1 VGRGLVKLTKPLGA
15 ASLQAG
21 ESRDSSGSESDG
33 LRRFLDSLQEKLIG
47 EFDALADKQ
56 RRIPPD
62 EFNDDDKYKQHL
74 NEVLQTRT
82 APHRENEKVKS
93 RLCAQALDA
102 KNKLLNKHRAI
113 LAMRSE
119 PSLPFPSLPFQR
131 GLAAPVCSTASQHPH
146 VTLARTMAR
155 TPPAPDVKW
164 PQDGGSGRASS
175 GELPARPLH

>member
-1 VGRGLVKLTKPLGA
+1 LGEAFVKLTKPLGA

-21 ESRDSSGSESDG
+21 ESSARDSSGSESDG
-33 LRRFLDSLQEKLIG
+33 LRLFLDSLQEKLIG
-47 EFDALADKQ
+47 EFDALAEKQ

-62 EFNDDDKYKQHL
+62 EFNDDDKYKLHL

-93 RLCAQALDA
+93 RLCAQALDG

-119 PSLPFPSLPFQR
+119 PSLPFQR
-131 GLAAPVCSTASQHPH
+131 GVLLVQ
-146 VTLARTMAR
+146 
-155 TPPAPDVKW
+155 
-164 PQDGGSGRASS
+164 
-175 GELPARPLH
+175 LPRLFV